1 MKAAFRR
8 NLKRLLAPRHIA
20 VVGGRDA
27 SAVVRQTRK
36 IGFAGEIWMVN
47 PKRSEMAGLPCYARL
62 EDLPEVPDAVFLG
75 VPREITVEAV
85 EICARLGVGGVV
97 CYASGFSEVADGTE
111 LERHVVAAAGD
122 MAVLGPNCYGILNL
136 IDRVAL
142 WPDEHG
148 ARPAERGA
156 ALITQSGNIGI
167 TLTLQDRSLPL
178 AYMASVG
185 NQAVVK
191 VHHLIDVLADDPRV
205 GAIGLYIEDLGDV
218 RAFAAVALKCAARRV
233 PIVAV
238 KAGRSETSAGVAR
251 SHTSAIT
258 GTDALVD
265 AFFARYGILRVDS
278 LADLI
283 ETVKLLY
290 FCGPLPGRRI
300 GSLSCSGGDAA
311 MLADL
316 AEAQGLELPALPE
329 HSRTALIEVLGER
342 VAVANPLDYHTYI
355 WGDAERLTGCF
366 AGMLGAGYDA
376 VALVLDYPRPE
387 ENDIASWNVTAQA
400 MIDAVRETGGRGI
413 IVSSLP
419 ETLPRQARDK
429 ILAGG
434 LAAMQGLPECLRAL
448 SAAATLDTA
457 WKRIAEAPPPLPLAP
472 AANDGGRAKQT
483 IELRETDAKA
493 LLEGY
498 GVAVP
503 RRRIVPAEAA
513 AEAAAEIGFPVA
525 LKTAAAIAH
534 KTEVGG
540 VVLNLETAAA
550 VSAAAEG
557 LRRLDSHVLV
567 EEMLPEP
574 LAELIVGAAVDP
586 RLGLHLVVGAGGVLV
601 EVLRDS
607 RVLMLPVTAQE
618 ARDALEGL
626 RLAPLL
632 HGFRGRSAAD
642 LEALVETICALG
654 RYAAEHHESLLELDV
669 NPLMVYAA
677 PRGTVAA
684 DAMLRLRIDEK
695 SEPT

>member
-1 MKAAFRR
+1 MSDAIRA

-27 SAVVRQTRK
+27 AAVISQTRK
-36 IGFAGEIWMVN
+36 IGFAGAIWAVN
-47 PKRSEMAGLPCYARL
+47 PKRSEMAGLPCHARL

-75 VPREITVEAV
+75 VPRDVTVEAV
-85 EICARLGVGGVV
+85 ELCARLGVGGVV
-97 CYASGFSEVADGTE
+97 CYASGFSEVADGAA
-111 LERHVVAAAGD
+111 LERRLIAAAGD

-148 ARPAERGA
+148 AKTVEHGV

-167 TLTLQDRSLPL
+167 TLTLQERSLPV
-178 AYMASVG
+178 AYMAGVG

-191 VHHLIDVLADDPRV
+191 VHHLIDVLAEDPRV
-205 GAIGLYIEDLGDV
+205 GAIGLYIEDLGDI
-218 RAFAAVALKCAARRV
+218 RAFAAAALKCAARGV

-238 KAGRSETSAGVAR
+238 KAGRSEISAGVAR

-258 GTDALVD
+258 GADALVD
-265 AFFARYGILRVDS
+265 AFFARYGVLRVDS

-290 FCGPLPGRRI
+290 VCGPMPGRRI

-316 AEAQGLELPALPE
+316 AEAQGLTLPALPE
-329 HSRTALIEVLGER
+329 TSRTALLEVLGER
-342 VAVANPLDYHTYI
+342 VAIANPLDYHTYI
-355 WGDAERLTGCF
+355 WGDSARLTACF
-366 AGMLGAGYDA
+366 TAMMAAGYDA
-376 VALVLDYPRPE
+376 VALILDYPRPE
-387 ENDIASWNVTAQA
+387 ENDIAAWDVTAQA
-400 MIDAVRETGGRGI
+400 MIDAARATGNRAVV
-413 IVSSLP
+413 VSSLP
-419 ETLPRQARDK
+419 ETLPRAIRERL
-429 ILAGG
+429 IAAG
-434 LAAMQGLPECLRAL
+434 LAPMQGLPECLRAL
-448 SAAATLDTA
+448 SAAAA
-457 WKRIAEAPPPLPLAP
+457 FGAAQRRIAESPPPLPLAP
-472 AANDGGRAKQT
+472 VRRDATDSPQT
-483 IELRETDAKA
+483 LELRESEAKA
-493 LLEGY
+493 LLEAY

-503 RRRIVPAEAA
+503 RRRIVAAESAA
-513 AEAAAEIGFPVA
+513 AAAAEIGLPVA

-540 VVLNLETAAA
+540 VVLNLDSDAA
-550 VSAAAEG
+550 VAAAAEG
-557 LRRLDSHVLV
+557 LRRLDARVLV

-601 EVLRDS
+601 ELLRDS
-607 RVLMLPVTAQE
+607 RVLLLPVVPGEVRE
-618 ARDALEGL
+618 ALRAL
-626 RLAPLL
+626 RVAPLL
-632 HGFRGRSAAD
+632 QGFRGRGAAD
-642 LEALVETICALG
+642 LDALVETICAIG

-669 NPLMVYAA
+669 NPLMVYGA

-684 DAMLRLRIDEK
+684 DVLLRMRVDGGAA
-695 SEPT
+695 PT